1 MNALTFT
8 LRRLPQQRLDLA
20 PLSCQRIVGLSTAA
34 INAIELQCGKQRR
47 RVDELFEL
55 SGSNHR
61 EIVFRNT
68 GDKLDRIGHELD
80 GGAITVEGDAGAYLG
95 LGMKSGS
102 IRVCGSAGI
111 FAACEMHAGLLRI
124 EGDAGDF
131 LGGALP
137 GNKRGMR
144 GGMVIVKGNAGDR
157 LGDQMRRGMVLV
169 EGSVGDY
176 CGSRMIAG
184 TIAVMGT
191 TGCAP
196 GYAMNRGTLL
206 LWRMPSLI
214 ATFADCGTHTSSS
227 FLPLLFRSWR
237 SLDSLFAEPKAAF
250 SRIHRYQGDLSALGK
265 GEILVKS

>member
-8 LRRLPQQRLDLA
+8 LRRPPQQRVDLA
-20 PLSCQRIVGLSTAA
+20 LLSCQRIAGLSTAE
-34 INAIELQCGKQRR
+34 INAIELQCGKRR
-47 RVDELFEL
+47 LRVDELFEL
-55 SGSNHR
+55 SGSNNR
-61 EIVFRNT
+61 EIVFRNSC
-68 GDKLDRIGHELD
+68 DKLDRIGHELD
-80 GGAITVEGDAGAYLG
+80 GGEITVEGDAGAYCG

-102 IRVCGSAGI
+102 IRVRGSAGI
-111 FAACEMHAGLLRI
+111 FAACEMHDGMLQI
-124 EGDAGDF
+124 EGAAGDF

-137 GNKRGMR
+137 GNKRGMQ
-144 GGMVIVKGNAGDR
+144 GGMVIVKGSAGDR

-169 EGSVGDY
+169 EGNVGDY

-191 TGCAP
+191 TGYSP
-196 GYAMNRGTLL
+196 GYSMNRGTLL
-206 LWRMPSLI
+206 LWRTPKLI

-237 SLDSLFAEPKAAF
+237 SLNSRFAEPKAAF

>member
-1 MNALTFT
+1 MTALTFT
-8 LRRLPQQRLDLA
+8 LKRPPRQRIDVA
-20 PLSCQRIVGLSTAA
+20 PLSCQRIAGLSVAE
-34 INAIELQCGKQRR
+34 ISAIELQCGKRRR
-47 RVDELFEL
+47 RVDEVFDL

-61 EIVFRNT
+61 QIVFRNSC
-68 GDKLDRIGHELD
+68 DKLDRIGHALD
-80 GGAITVEGDAGAYLG
+80 VGAITVEGDVGAYCG

-102 IRVCGSAGI
+102 IRVSGNAGM
-111 FAACEMHAGLLRI
+111 FAASEMRDGMLQI

-137 GNKRGMR
+137 GNKRGMQ
-144 GGMVIVKGNAGDR
+144 GGMVIVEGNGGDR
-157 LGDQMRRGMVLV
+157 LGDQMRRGMILV

-196 GYAMNRGTLL
+196 GYSMNRGTLL
-206 LWRMPSLI
+206 LWQSPKLI
-214 ATFADCGTHTSSS
+214 ATFADCGTHTCSS

-237 SLDSLFAEPKAAF
+237 SLDSRFAYPKAAF
-250 SRIHRYQGDLSALGK
+250 SRIHRYQGDLAALGK

>member
-1 MNALTFT
+1 MTALTFT
-8 LRRLPQQRLDLA
+8 LKRPPRQRVDLA
-20 PLSCQRIVGLSTAA
+20 PLSCQRIAGLSVAE
-34 INAIELQCGKQRR
+34 IGAIELQCGKRRR
-47 RVDELFEL
+47 RVDELFDL
-55 SGSNHR
+55 TGSNYA
-61 EIVFRNT
+61 EIVFRNSC
-68 GDKLDRIGHELD
+68 DKLDRIGHELD
-80 GGAITVEGDAGAYLG
+80 GGEITVEGDVGAYCG

-102 IRVCGSAGI
+102 IRVRGSAGI
-111 FAACEMHAGLLRI
+111 FAACEMHDGMLLI

-137 GNKRGMR
+137 GNKRGIQ
-144 GGMVIVKGNAGDR
+144 GGVVIVKGSAGDR

-169 EGSVGDY
+169 EGNVGDY

-184 TIAVMGT
+184 TIAVMGG
-191 TGCAP
+191 TGCSP
-196 GYAMNRGTLL
+196 GYSMNRGTLL
-206 LWRMPSLI
+206 LWRTPTLI

-237 SLDSLFAEPKAAF
+237 SLDTRFAEPKAAF